1 MEELNKNQIVL
12 LTLLVS
18 FVTSIATGIV
28 TVTLMDQ
35 APAPVTQ
42 TINRVV
48 ERTIE
53 KAVPGETKIET
64 VVKEVPVVV
73 TEDKLIVDVI
83 NNTSPGAVRITD
95 LEGET
100 VATGFIADASGLVA
114 TAKSLLIPLAPIET
128 IDDDA
133 AGLTNEEEV
142 EIDAVEEET
151 PESEPAPTDYL
162 VHFNNGQSL
171 SAKLLETNAEVEVAL
186 LKVDLGEVADIGQLA
201 GVGGTTSRQP
211 IVLSLTDDE
220 PLPGQTVVALGLPDA
235 GPINVSGGL
244 VSSVYADGAGVTL
257 IVTTAANVSN
267 LGGPLFNTDGE
278 VIGLNRSVGSAIGAE
293 AIRQAITEIST

>member
-35 APAPVTQ
+35 APAQVTQ

-53 KAVPGETKIET
+53 KAVPGETKVTT

-83 NNTSPGAVRITD
+83 NNTSAGAVRVVSADGKTT
-95 LEGET
+95 LG
-100 VATGFIADASGLVA
+100 TGFIVSKSGLVA
-114 TAKSLLIPLAPIET
+114 TARLLLVPPTPEVVEGAPAPSAPAIPTAYQVFFNNTKSLP
-128 IDDDA
+128 
-133 AGLTNEEEV
+133 
-142 EIDAVEEET
+142 
-151 PESEPAPTDYL
+151 
-162 VHFNNGQSL
+162 
-171 SAKLLETNAEVEVAL
+171 AKLLTTSAELGVAL
-186 LKVDLGEVADIGQLA
+186 LQVDLGNLADVSKIVGEEA
-201 GVGGTTSRQP
+201 GTPFKEPV
-211 IVLSLTDDE
+211 VLKLTE
-220 PLPGQTVVALGLPDA
+220 TKPRPGQTVVALGLPDE

-244 VSSVYADGAGVTL
+244 VSSVYADAAEVTL
-257 IVTTAANVSN
+257 IKTTAANVSN
-267 LGGPLFNTDGE
+267 IGGPLFNTAGE
-278 VIGLNRSVGSAIGAE
+278 VVGLNREVGTAIDAAMIG
-293 AIRQAITEIST
+293 QAIAGLSH

>member
-35 APAPVTQ
+35 APTAVTQ

-53 KAVPGETKIET
+53 KAVPGETKVTT

-83 NNTSPGAVRITD
+83 NNTSSGAVRIANVDGKTT
-95 LEGET
+95 LG
-100 VATGFIADASGLVA
+100 TGFIVNKNGLIA
-114 TAKSLLIPLAPIET
+114 TAELLLIPPTPE
-128 IDDDA
+128 
-133 AGLTNEEEV
+133 
-142 EIDAVEEET
+142 AVEGAPAPST
-151 PESEPAPTDYL
+151 PAIPTDYQ
-162 VHFNNGQSL
+162 VFFNNSKSL
-171 SAKLLETNAEVEVAL
+171 PAKLVKTSVEVGVAL
-186 LKVDLGEVADIGQLA
+186 LKVDLGDLADVTKITGETGASFKELVTLKLA
-201 GVGGTTSRQP
+201 ESK
-211 IVLSLTDDE
+211 
-220 PLPGQTVVALGLPDA
+220 PLPGQTVVALGLPDE

-244 VSSVYADGAGVTL
+244 VSSVYADSASVTL
-257 IVTTAANVSN
+257 IKTTAANISN
-267 LGGPLFNTDGE
+267 LGGPLFNTAGE
-278 VIGLNRSVGSAIGAE
+278 VIGLNRAVGTAIGAE
-293 AIRQAITEIST
+293 MIRQAIAGIGN